1 MPSISKRYLA
11 YLERQTETLNKITTR
26 SIKQD
31 FETIT
36 KGEFYELLGDRY
48 SIYYRTHFED
58 GVCPL
63 PQYYV
68 EEFIKTHKSDLRSPK
83 STITNNITGEV
94 IKETEGIEA
103 HDILEDIMRK
113 FGLQEHITF
122 AYSSW
127 GGRQRIHSH
136 LMERCWE
143 YIEKELKKN

>member
-1 MPSISKRYLA
+1 
-11 YLERQTETLNKITTR
+11 
-26 SIKQD
+26 
-31 FETIT
+31 
-36 KGEFYELLGDRY
+36 
-48 SIYYRTHFED
+48 
-58 GVCPL
+58 
-63 PQYYV
+63 
-68 EEFIKTHKSDLRSPK
+68 
-83 STITNNITGEV
+83 V